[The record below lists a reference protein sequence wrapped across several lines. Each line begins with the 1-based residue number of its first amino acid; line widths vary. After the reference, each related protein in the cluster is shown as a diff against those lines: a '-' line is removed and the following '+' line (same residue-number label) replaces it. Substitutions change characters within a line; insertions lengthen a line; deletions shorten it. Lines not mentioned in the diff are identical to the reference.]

1 MLIDIV
7 AHHHVHQPVVPDELA
22 QLVQGLVQGG
32 HIHPVVRVHYL
43 IVNAPGVADALVHAL
58 AVAAVLL
65 VDGPDDVGVLLLIPV
80 ADGRGLVFGGAVV
93 HQNDLNVVAPLQQG
107 VHAVLHVGRRVVTGD
122 GKGDQLIHVVLS
134 LHLAIFRAGLSS
146 GPRAQSRSARS
157 RARAAM
163 ASIL

>member
-65 VDGPDDVGVLLLIPV
+65 VDGTDDVGVLLLIPV

-93 HQNDLNVVAPLQQG
+93 HQNDLNVVAPLEQG
-107 VHAVLHVGRRVVTGD
+107 VHAVLHIGRRVVTGD

-134 LHLAIFRAGLSS
+134 SNFFGRRASAGRD
-146 GPRAQSRSARS
+146 GEFYSRSARS

-163 ASIL
+163 ASML